1 ISNSIFLTFLQSE
14 WDHLTFV
21 LQWPPTVCRNFGK
34 DCRENNVK
42 NNWTIHGL
50 WPNQGSTHGPICCNK
65 SWPFDP
71 QAVKDLRS
79 AMSKEWITLHKRTS
93 NEAFWAHE
101 WCKHGTCAAQGSI
114 ASLRTQHSYFA
125 LALELN
131 SAVNIYRLLA
141 RDNIRPSEVLFY
153 PSASVRSAIQ
163 KGLGH
168 SIGMYCVD
176 QSSNFLM
183 EVRICYGLS
192 LKVIECKDIFGQ
204 QCDPKRKIMIPPK
217 T

>member
-1 ISNSIFLTFLQSE
+1 MTLATLPYIGIEPLLSYHLFLFYTQ
-14 WDHLTFV
+14 
-21 LQWPPTVCRNFGK
+21 
-34 DCRENNVK
+34 DCREYNVK

-50 WPNQGSTHGPICCNK
+50 WPSQGSSQSPTYCNN

-71 QAVKDLRS
+71 QAVKDLRIT
-79 AMSKEWITLHKRTS
+79 MSKTWSTLDKRKT
-93 NEAFWAHE
+93 NEEFWAYE
-101 WCKHGTCAAQGSI
+101 WVKHGTCAAQGKI
-114 ASLRTQHSYFA
+114 ASLHTQHGFFA

-141 RDNIRPSEVLFY
+141 RDNIRPSKVLFY

-163 KGLGH
+163 RGLGH

-176 QSSNFLM
+176 QSSNLLM

-192 LKVIECKDIFGQ
+192 FKVIECKEIFGQ